1 MEAVE
6 LAAGQ
11 RRDVSGDGTG
21 SKKLVTT
28 VALGARFRV
37 PTVPW
42 ECQRCTCDAKLR
54 LMSLTLQAATADFL
68 AAMRAKSPS
77 TRATYGTGLRRFVA
91 WRGPET
97 TLAELDDG
105 LLERFYLDLVDEF
118 GRERQATIST
128 YLAAVRAFLRHCL
141 RSGSL
146 GGLELERAVERLRA
160 VRDKPGYRTP
170 RVENGLA
177 LIVDYV
183 KNELPSLVADSA
195 SADVRLRVYRDRAL
209 LLLLFTTGMRRREV
223 ARLDRRDVD
232 DGRARQALITGKGDR
247 ERVVFFDDDAR
258 EAIRGYLDARH
269 DAYAPLFI
277 RHHGKPKNPGRA
289 GERLRLSPQS
299 IWKIVKT
306 YAAAVG
312 VPATTHDFRHLKAT
326 SLLNRGANLSE
337 VQDIL
342 GHASPDTTK
351 RIYAH
356 YETAR
361 LREAFDRYSPTVEEA
376 AAAARQTRTPAGSR

>member
-1 MEAVE
+1 
-6 LAAGQ
+6 
-11 RRDVSGDGTG
+11 
-21 SKKLVTT
+21 
-28 VALGARFRV
+28 
-37 PTVPW
+37 
-42 ECQRCTCDAKLR
+42 
-54 LMSLTLQAATADFL
+54 MSQTLQAATADFL
-68 AAMRAKSPS
+68 GAMRAKSPS

-91 WRGPET
+91 WRGTET
-97 TLAELDDG
+97 ALDELDDG
-105 LLERFYLDLVDEF
+105 VLERFYLELVDEF

-141 RSGSL
+141 RSGAL
-146 GGLELERAVERLRA
+146 DGVELERAVERLRA

-183 KNELPSLVADSA
+183 KNELPGLIADSA
-195 SADVRLRVYRDRAL
+195 SKDSRLRVYRDRAL
-209 LLLLFTTGMRRREV
+209 LLLLFTTGMRRREA

-232 DGRARQALITGKGDR
+232 DGRAQQALITGKGDR
-247 ERVVFFDDDAR
+247 ERVVFFDDDTR
-258 EAIRGYLDARH
+258 EAIRAYVEARH

-361 LREAFDRYSPTVEEA
+361 LREAFDRYSPSVEEA
-376 AAAARQTRTPAGSR
+376 AAAARKGRSLAGSR

>member
-1 MEAVE
+1 M
-6 LAAGQ
+6 G
-11 RRDVSGDGTG
+11 
-21 SKKLVTT
+21 
-28 VALGARFRV
+28 
-37 PTVPW
+37 
-42 ECQRCTCDAKLR
+42 
-54 LMSLTLQAATADFL
+54 LTLQAATAEFL
-68 AAMRAKSPS
+68 VAMRAKSPS
-77 TRATYGTGLRRFVA
+77 TRATYGTGLRRFTT

-97 TLAELDDG
+97 LLGELDDG
-105 LLERFYLDLVDEF
+105 ILERFYLELVDEF

-128 YLAAVRAFLRHCL
+128 YLASVRAFLRHCL
-141 RSGSL
+141 RAGSL
-146 GGLELERAVERLRA
+146 RGLELERAVERLRA

-170 RVENGLA
+170 RVEEGLA

-183 KNELPSLVADSA
+183 KNELPGLIAESA
-195 SADVRLRVYRDRAL
+195 SPDARLRVSRDRAL
-209 LLLLFTTGMRRREV
+209 LLLLFTTGMRRHEA

-232 DGRARQALITGKGDR
+232 DGQARQALITGKGGR
-247 ERVVFFDDDAR
+247 ERVVFFDDDTR
-258 EAIRGYLDARH
+258 EAIRGYLRARR
-269 DAYAPLFI
+269 DVYAPLFI

-306 YAAAVG
+306 YSTAVG

-376 AAAARQTRTPAGSR
+376 AALARRTRPSAAHE

>member
-1 MEAVE
+1 
-6 LAAGQ
+6 
-11 RRDVSGDGTG
+11 
-21 SKKLVTT
+21 
-28 VALGARFRV
+28 
-37 PTVPW
+37 
-42 ECQRCTCDAKLR
+42 
-54 LMSLTLQAATADFL
+54 MSQTLQAATADFL
-68 AAMRAKSPS
+68 GAMRAKSPS
-77 TRATYGTGLRRFVA
+77 TRATYGTGLRRFLA
-91 WRGPET
+91 WRGTET
-97 TLAELDDG
+97 PLDELDDSV
-105 LLERFYLDLVDEF
+105 LERFYLELVDEF
-118 GRERQATIST
+118 GRERQATVST

-141 RSGSL
+141 RSGEL
-146 GGLELERAVERLRA
+146 DGVALERAVERLRA

-183 KNELPSLVADSA
+183 KNELPGLIAESA
-195 SADVRLRVYRDRAL
+195 SRDARLRVYRDRAL
-209 LLLLFTTGMRRREV
+209 LLLLFTTGMRRREA

-232 DGRARQALITGKGDR
+232 DGQAQQALITGKGDR
-247 ERVVFFDDDAR
+247 ERVVFFDDDTR
-258 EAIRGYLDARH
+258 EAIRAYVEARH
-269 DAYAPLFI
+269 DASAPLFI

-306 YAAAVG
+306 YAKAVG

-356 YETAR
+356 YETAK
-361 LREAFDRYSPTVEEA
+361 LREAFDRYSPSVEEA
-376 AAAARQTRTPAGSR
+376 AAAARKGRSLAGSR

>member
-1 MEAVE
+1 M
-6 LAAGQ
+6 
-11 RRDVSGDGTG
+11 
-21 SKKLVTT
+21 
-28 VALGARFRV
+28 V
-37 PTVPW
+37 P
-42 ECQRCTCDAKLR
+42 
-54 LMSLTLQAATADFL
+54 MSLTLQAATTDFL
-68 AAMRAKSPS
+68 GAMRAKSPS
-77 TRATYGTGLRRFVA
+77 TRSTYGTGLRRFLA
-91 WRGPET
+91 WRGSET
-97 TLAELDDG
+97 LLDELDDG
-105 LLERFYLDLVDEF
+105 VLERFYLELVDEF

-141 RSGSL
+141 RSGFL
-146 GGLELERAVERLRA
+146 DGMELERAVERLRA

-183 KNELPSLVADSA
+183 KNELPSLIAESA
-195 SADVRLRVYRDRAL
+195 SSDARLRVFRDRAL
-209 LLLLFTTGMRRREV
+209 LLLLFTTGMRRREA

-232 DGRARQALITGKGDR
+232 DGWAQQALITGKGDR
-247 ERVVFFDDDAR
+247 ERVIFFDDDTR
-258 EAIRGYLDARH
+258 EAIRAYVEARH

-277 RHHGKPKNPGRA
+277 RHHGKPKNPGRV
-289 GERLRLSPQS
+289 GDRLRLSPQS

-306 YAAAVG
+306 YASAVG

-376 AAAARQTRTPAGSR
+376 ASAARKGRSRVAR

>member
-1 MEAVE
+1 M
-6 LAAGQ
+6 G
-11 RRDVSGDGTG
+11 
-21 SKKLVTT
+21 
-28 VALGARFRV
+28 
-37 PTVPW
+37 
-42 ECQRCTCDAKLR
+42 
-54 LMSLTLQAATADFL
+54 LTLQTATDDFL

-91 WRGPET
+91 WHGSET
-97 TLAELDDG
+97 APSELDDG
-105 LLERFYLDLVDEF
+105 VLERFYLELVDEF

-141 RSGSL
+141 RAGTL

-170 RVENGLA
+170 RVEDGLA

-183 KNELPSLVADSA
+183 KNELPSLIAESA
-195 SADVRLRVYRDRAL
+195 SPDARLRVFRDRAL
-209 LLLLFTTGMRRREV
+209 LLVLFTTGMRRREA

-247 ERVVFFDDDAR
+247 ERVVFFDDDTR
-258 EAIRGYLDARH
+258 EAIRAYIEARR
-269 DAYAPLFI
+269 DAYAPLFV
-277 RHHGKPKNPGRA
+277 RHHGMPKNPGRA

-299 IWKIVKT
+299 VWKIVKT
-306 YAAAVG
+306 HATAVG

-361 LREAFDRYSPTVEEA
+361 LREAFDRYSPSVEEA
-376 AAAARQTRTPAGSR
+376 AAAARKGRSPVGSR

>member
-1 MEAVE
+1 M
-6 LAAGQ
+6 
-11 RRDVSGDGTG
+11 R
-21 SKKLVTT
+21 
-28 VALGARFRV
+28 
-37 PTVPW
+37 
-42 ECQRCTCDAKLR
+42 
-54 LMSLTLQAATADFL
+54 LTLDAATVDFL

-91 WRGPET
+91 SHGPET
-97 TLAELDDG
+97 SLADLDDSV
-105 LLERFYLDLVDEF
+105 LERFYLELVDEF

-141 RSGSL
+141 RDGSL
-146 GGLELERAVERLRA
+146 DGMELERAVERLRA

-170 RVENGLA
+170 RVEDGLA

-183 KNELPSLVADSA
+183 KNDLPGLISDSE
-195 SADVRLRVYRDRAL
+195 SADARLRVYRDRAL

-247 ERVVFFDDDAR
+247 ERVVFFDDATRD
-258 EAIRGYLDARH
+258 AIRGYLKVRNDAF
-269 DAYAPLFI
+269 APLFI

-306 YAAAVG
+306 HAAAVG

-356 YETAR
+356 YETAK
-361 LREAFDRYSPTVEEA
+361 LREAFDRFSPTVEEA
-376 AAAARQTRTPAGSR
+376 AAAARKGRSPAGSR